1 MSYFPITAGVF
12 CALVS
17 HPADTIVSKLNQ
29 EPGGNFIEA
38 GKKLGLLGKSDFVRE
53 QFERP

>member
-1 MSYFPITAGVF
+1 MISQELNSLLYISAGVF

-38 GKKLGLLGKSDFVRE
+38 GKKLGLLGKFDVV
-53 QFERP
+53 